1 MRLRAG
7 SRFAGNQAMSHRWL
21 FQLKITVGGIMV
33 NAIIILLSFQLIGE
47 IIIRTS
53 SLPIPGPVVGM
64 LLLFVTM
71 LLRDSL
77 VSRVEQTAQYILQ
90 NLTLLYV
97 PAAVGIV
104 VHLHLV
110 QSEGLPIII
119 TLVGST
125 LVTLTLTALSM
136 NFLVRKFQSPRKA
149 GGK

>member
-1 MRLRAG
+1 
-7 SRFAGNQAMSHRWL
+7 
-21 FQLKITVGGIMV
+21 MV

-47 IIIRTS
+47 IIIRTL

-64 LLLFVTM
+64 LLLFVTL

-77 VSRVEQTAQYILQ
+77 VSRIEPTAQYILQ

-97 PAAVGIV
+97 PAAVGVV

-119 TLVGST
+119 TLVGGT
-125 LVTLTLTALSM
+125 IITIAVTAVSM
-136 NFLVRKFQSPRKA
+136 NFLLRKLESSRQ
-149 GGK
+149 GGDR